1 MNNFLMVDGDDLVQ
15 FVIISFS
22 EVFDSD
28 MTDDNIGHDKETI

>member
-1 MNNFLMVDGDDLVQ
+1 MVDGDDMVQ

-28 MTDDNIGHDKETI
+28 MTDDSIGHDKESI